1 MTKVYVIFTFLVGLI
16 LGIYLTYRVILAS
29 IQQEGIFQFKDIICA
44 SIIEED
50 ME

>member
-1 MTKVYVIFTFLVGLI
+1 MKVYVLFAFLVGLI
-16 LGIYLTYRVILAS
+16 LGMYLIYMVILAS
-29 IQQEGIFQFKDIICA
+29 IQQEGIFQSKDMICA

>member
-1 MTKVYVIFTFLVGLI
+1 MMKVYVIFAFLVGLI
-16 LGIYLTYRVILAS
+16 LGMFLTYRVILAS
-29 IQQEGIFQFKDIICA
+29 IQQEGIFQSRDIICA